1 MKKIKNIGL
10 ILIGLAVMSSCNDS
24 FMDRYP
30 ETNITEQVF
39 FSSPEDL
46 KTYTN
51 GMYGY
56 LDADYS
62 DTPSDNNLYIEDT
75 DIYKMMR
82 GEIRP
87 NNVGSWSWSNIR
99 TVNFMLARVG
109 QVKGDQTEINHY
121 VGLARMFRAILYY
134 SKVKDYSDVPWY
146 SCDLQTTDIDL
157 LYKPQ
162 DPRTLVVDSIM
173 ADLDYAVH
181 NMKDSY
187 STTVIYRNVALAIQA
202 RIALHEG
209 TFRKYHPE
217 LNLADGDRFLEI
229 AVEACQKII
238 QSGTYSLSE
247 KTVND
252 LPPYQSLFCSTEL
265 TQNPEMI
272 LVGDYDKALGRMHNA
287 QAQFDYNTGLSRDLM
302 EDYLVVENGQT
313 KPFHEIT
320 GYEIKTY
327 NEVFNNRDPRME
339 QTFMK
344 PGTQEVGIAEAHRP
358 SLNLGGYPQIKFRP
372 LTIDQMEWGKSYT
385 DLPIIRYAE
394 ILLMYAEAKA
404 ELGILNQADV
414 DNTINLIRN
423 RAGMPLVQLSD
434 WLADIDPIQAQRYAN
449 VNSSQK
455 GAVLEIHRERRI
467 ELACEGF
474 RFDDLMRWGCG
485 ELLEK
490 APEGCYIPGM
500 GYYDVTGDGIPD
512 IAVVKTKAD
521 VDKIPQEDKE
531 KYKLTVYAL
540 EGNTIGL
547 TEGDKGYVYLVSQH
561 GKYNFIS
568 PRYYY
573 YPLDIEDM
581 TINKNLYQNPFWE

>member
-217 LNLADGDRFLEI
+217 LNLDDGDRFLEI

-404 ELGILNQADV
+404 ELGGVTQEDINASINQLRRRPLDATAQAKGLKNTADMV
-414 DNTINLIRN
+414 
-423 RAGMPLVQLSD
+423 
-434 WLADIDPIQAQRYAN
+434 LADITENFDPARDKDVTPLIW
-449 VNSSQK
+449 
-455 GAVLEIHRERRI
+455 EIRRERRM
-467 ELACEGF
+467 ELFYEHCRLHDIKRWKKLEYMDNNKYPDTMIGPWVDMVKEVPAYLDEQYIGK
-474 RFDDLMRWGCG
+474 RQVKKEDGTVITFDGSNASEMV
-485 ELLEK
+485 
-490 APEGCYIPGM
+490 
-500 GYYDVTGDGIPD
+500 GYYMPTNVQPRNTFSDRSYCSPVGE
-512 IAVVKTKAD
+512 
-521 VDKIPQEDKE
+521 QEINAYAE
-531 KYKLTVYAL
+531 KGFKLTQTT
-540 EGNTIGL
+540 G
-547 TEGDKGYVYLVSQH
+547 
-561 GKYNFIS
+561 
-568 PRYYY
+568 
-573 YPLDIEDM
+573 
-581 TINKNLYQNPFWE
+581 W

>member
-10 ILIGLAVMSSCNDS
+10 ILIGLAVMSSCNYS
-24 FMDRYP
+24 FIDRYP
-30 ETNITEQVF
+30 DTNITEQVF

-46 KTYTN
+46 KTNTN

-134 SKVKDYSDVPWY
+134 SKVKDCSDVPWY

-327 NEVFNNRDPRME
+327 NEVFNISYPRM
-339 QTFMK
+339 
-344 PGTQEVGIAEAHRP
+344 
-358 SLNLGGYPQIKFRP
+358 
-372 LTIDQMEWGKSYT
+372 
-385 DLPIIRYAE
+385 
-394 ILLMYAEAKA
+394 
-404 ELGILNQADV
+404 
-414 DNTINLIRN
+414 
-423 RAGMPLVQLSD
+423 
-434 WLADIDPIQAQRYAN
+434 
-449 VNSSQK
+449 
-455 GAVLEIHRERRI
+455 
-467 ELACEGF
+467 
-474 RFDDLMRWGCG
+474 
-485 ELLEK
+485 
-490 APEGCYIPGM
+490 
-500 GYYDVTGDGIPD
+500 
-512 IAVVKTKAD
+512 
-521 VDKIPQEDKE
+521 
-531 KYKLTVYAL
+531 
-540 EGNTIGL
+540 
-547 TEGDKGYVYLVSQH
+547 
-561 GKYNFIS
+561 
-568 PRYYY
+568 
-573 YPLDIEDM
+573 
-581 TINKNLYQNPFWE
+581 

>member
-287 QAQFDYNTGLSRDLM
+287 QAQFDYKRLSRDLI

-313 KPFHEIT
+313 KPFHDIT

-455 GAVLEIHRERRI
+455 GAVLEIRRERRI

>member
-217 LNLADGDRFLEI
+217 LNLDDGDRFLEI

-265 TQNPEMI
+265 TLNPEMI

-394 ILLMYAEAKA
+394 AKA

-455 GAVLEIHRERRI
+455 GAVLEIRRERRI

-474 RFDDLMRWGCG
+474 RYDDLMRWGCG
-485 ELLEK
+485 ELLDK
-490 APEGCYIPGM
+490 VLEGCYIPGM

-581 TINKNLYQNPFWE
+581 TINKN

>member
-358 SLNLGGYPQIKFRP
+358 LNLGGYPQIKFRP

-455 GAVLEIHRERRI
+455 GAVLEIRRERRI